1 MSTMKLKLTAAEV
14 VVVLAGAGTW
24 FGVAAEPGGSQTV
37 PSPGRA
43 DKPSAG
49 ASKLTAK
56 QWARSAENLKE
67 IVLAVHRFHET
78 YGHLPADVYSKD
90 GKPL

>member
-1 MSTMKLKLTAAEV
+1 M
-14 VVVLAGAGTW
+14 VVVLAGAPDTW

-37 PSPGRA
+37 PSQGGPINRRRGRR
-43 DKPSAG
+43 S
-49 ASKLTAK
+49 STAK
-56 QWARSAENLKE
+56 QWSPEQPENLKE